1 MKFMGYKRPD
11 GRVGVRNHVVVMPGV
26 LCAESAAKKICD
38 AVPGAVY
45 LRNQNGCAQNG
56 KDSFVTLDILSGMIA
71 NGNVYAV
78 LIVGLGCEMLRESEY
93 RKAISAKTSKPVHYI
108 CIQEEGGIA
117 KTVKKGVE
125 ITEKLMADAA
135 KCERTE
141 LELSEL
147 FLGLECGGSDPTSGF
162 SSNTVLGKVTDTLI
176 EAGGTAVMSETAE
189 CIGAEHILRTR
200 GKTPE
205 IGEQLYNTVIEWEK
219 ARFEESGEDIRNS
232 NPSPGNKEG
241 GITTLSEKS
250 LGCIHKSGTHPFD
263 GVFRY
268 GQLIEGHGLY
278 YIDATA
284 YDVVNTVALV
294 ASGAQVVAF
303 TTGRGNPIGNPIAPV
318 VKITGNRHT
327 ATFLEDFI
335 DFDTSESITGEKSFD
350 ELGAEMLEKI
360 LSVCSGEPT
369 KAEINGAVEMGI
381 NQNYSYT

>member
-1 MKFMGYKRPD
+1 MKFMAYKRPD

-71 NGNVYAV
+71 NGNVYGV

-93 RKAISAKTSKPVHYI
+93 HRAISAKTSKPVHYI

-117 KTVKKGVE
+117 KTVKKGIE
-125 ITEKLMADAA
+125 ITKALMVEAA
-135 KCERTE
+135 HCERSE
-141 LELSEL
+141 VELSEL

-162 SSNTVLGKVTDTLI
+162 SSNTVLGRVTDALI

-189 CIGAEHILRTR
+189 CIGAEHILRAR
-200 GKTPE
+200 GATPE
-205 IGEQLYNTVIEWEK
+205 IGEKLYNTVIEWEK
-219 ARFEESGEDIRNS
+219 ARYEESGEDIRNS

-250 LGCIHKSGTHPFD
+250 LGCIHKSGTHPFN
-263 GVFRY
+263 GVFKY

-318 VKITGNRHT
+318 VKITGNHHT

-335 DFDTSESITGEKSFD
+335 DFDTSDSITGKKSFE
-350 ELGAEMLEKI
+350 ELGSEMLAKI
-360 LSVCSGEPT
+360 ISVCEGELT